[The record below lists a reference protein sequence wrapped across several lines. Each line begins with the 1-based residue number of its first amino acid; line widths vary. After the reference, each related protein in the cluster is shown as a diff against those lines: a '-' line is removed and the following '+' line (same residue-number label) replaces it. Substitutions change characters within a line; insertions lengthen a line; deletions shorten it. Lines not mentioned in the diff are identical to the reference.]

1 MGHILGNV
9 GFPMG
14 PTVSVVMPTRGRPTY
29 VRRAVNSVLNQSF
42 ADFELLILDNSDDA
56 EKEELREM
64 SASDSRLRFV
74 DRGDIGLTQA
84 RKLGAVLSKGKL
96 YALLDSDDF
105 WTSDRLQRHVNVWS
119 HNHIGLSWDRWAEV
133 RGSVVTKYPQ
143 PVSEGIISPHTL
155 ATKLYKSNF
164 IHASAGMVSAKFA
177 KEFGFPMLDIMSSD
191 WILFMRAAERYAAY
205 FIGETLSF
213 KETHSPQ
220 RVSDIES
227 QRLLR
232 KQNLAIQRWAVLHN
246 PGIYGLEF
254 IEARM
259 NRLIRRLRNSSC

>member
-105 WTSDRLQRHVNVWS
+105 WTSDRLQRHVNVW
-119 HNHIGLSWDRWAEV
+119 
-133 RGSVVTKYPQ
+133 
-143 PVSEGIISPHTL
+143 